1 MEVEVFAVGGY
12 SEVGKNMTAIRVDD
26 EVVILD
32 IGLHVLPLVDAR
44 VGEEQDVLSTV
55 QLMKIGAI
63 PDDAMLEPLR
73 KNVKAIVLG
82 HAHLDH
88 IGAVQ
93 YLAAKYRAPII
104 GSQYGLAILRS
115 ILDDDKVQ
123 LPNKLQ
129 PTQQN
134 KIVRISD
141 KLKVELINITH
152 STLQC
157 SIVAL
162 HTQKGVILYATDFKL
177 DNTPVLGPLP
187 NYARLQQLRGKVKVL
202 IVECLYSGKEAKT
215 PSELI
220 ARDMLKEIMLDMNNK
235 GKAIFVT
242 TFASQIARIKSII
255 EFGRQLHRTVVI
267 LGRSMGRYIRAA
279 EGLKLVQFSKQARIV
294 PFSQNVQHMLAEVQ
308 KNRGKYV
315 VVCTGNQAEPGSI
328 LDKIMNGKYKFAFK
342 DDDQVIFSCKTIPV
356 PANIANREVL
366 EKKLRHMKVRIFT
379 DVHSSGHSSREDLRE
394 FIEMVKPAHL
404 IPCHGDANM
413 EESLHLLAK
422 EMGYA
427 KGKNV
432 HILQDGQKQKFTF

>member
-1 MEVEVFAVGGY
+1 MEVEVFAIGGY

-32 IGLHVLPLVDAR
+32 IGLHVMPLVDAR
-44 VGEEQDVLSTV
+44 VGDEQAVLSTV
-55 QLMKIGAI
+55 QLTQMGAI
-63 PDDAMLEPLR
+63 PDDTILEPHK

-88 IGAVQ
+88 IGAVR

-104 GSQYGLAILRS
+104 GSPYAMAILKS

-134 KIVRISD
+134 KIIKISD

-157 SIVAL
+157 SIVVL
-162 HTQKGVILYATDFKL
+162 HTAKGAIMYATDFKL

-187 NYARLQQLRGKVKVL
+187 NYARLQQLRGKVKLL

-220 ARDMLKEIMLDMNNK
+220 ARDMLKEIMLNTDNK
-235 GKAIFVT
+235 GKAVFVT
-242 TFASQIARIKSII
+242 TFASQIARIKSVI
-255 EFGRQLHRTVVI
+255 EFGRQLNRTVLI

-279 EGLKLVQFSKQARIV
+279 EGLKLIQFSKQAKV
-294 PFSQNVQHMLAEVQ
+294 LPFSQSVQHALEDVQ
-308 KNRGKYV
+308 HNRGKYV
-315 VVCTGNQAEPGSI
+315 VVCTGNQAEPSSI
-328 LDKIMNGKYKFAFK
+328 LDKIIQGKYKFSFK
-342 DDDQVIFSCKTIPV
+342 DGDQVIFSCKTIPV
-356 PANIANREVL
+356 PSNIANREVL

-394 FIEMVKPAHL
+394 FIEMVKPTHI
-404 IPCHGDANM
+404 IPCHGDASM
-413 EESLHLLAK
+413 EESLNILAN
-422 EMGYA
+422 EIGYV
-427 KGKNV
+427 KGKSIHV
-432 HILQDGQKQKFTF
+432 LQDGQTHKFVF